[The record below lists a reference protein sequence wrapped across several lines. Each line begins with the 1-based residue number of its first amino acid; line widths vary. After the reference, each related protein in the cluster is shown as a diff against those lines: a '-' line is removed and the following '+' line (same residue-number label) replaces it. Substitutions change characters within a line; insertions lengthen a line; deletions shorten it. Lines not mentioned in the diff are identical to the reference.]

1 MKTAIALLLLS
12 GTLTAQSLLVL
23 SKRDKTL
30 SIVDPSTLKV
40 LARMPSGPDP
50 HEVEGSSDGK
60 MAYISNYGG
69 GAYNTIT
76 MVDLAAQKTVGTI
89 DLGAMHGAHGLFF
102 AGGKLYFTAEANKV
116 FGRYDP
122 TTKNVDW
129 IMGTGQDRTHMILV
143 SSDLKRIV
151 TSNVSSATISIFD
164 QGAAPPGPQ
173 GPPPGGP
180 PSGPPPQRGPQ
191 WSQTIIGVGRGSEG
205 FDVSPDA
212 REIWVGN
219 AQDGTVSVVDA
230 VAKKNVATLQAGVRG
245 ANRLKFTID
254 GKRVLVSTLGG
265 PDLVVLDAATRQEVK
280 RVKIGRGAAGIQLD
294 PDGSRVFVACTPD
307 NYVAIID
314 LKSLAVTGHLDA
326 GPEPDGMAWVR

>member
-1 MKTAIALLLLS
+1 
-12 GTLTAQSLLVL
+12 
-23 SKRDKTL
+23 
-30 SIVDPSTLKV
+30 
-40 LARMPSGPDP
+40 
-50 HEVEGSSDGK
+50 
-60 MAYISNYGG
+60 
-69 GAYNTIT
+69 
-76 MVDLAAQKTVGTI
+76 
-89 DLGAMHGAHGLFF
+89 
-102 AGGKLYFTAEANKV
+102 
-116 FGRYDP
+116 
-122 TTKNVDW
+122 
-129 IMGTGQDRTHMILV
+129 
-143 SSDLKRIV
+143 
-151 TSNVSSATISIFD
+151 
-164 QGAAPPGPQ
+164 
-173 GPPPGGP
+173 
-180 PSGPPPQRGPQ
+180 
-191 WSQTIIGVGRGSEG
+191 VGRGSEG